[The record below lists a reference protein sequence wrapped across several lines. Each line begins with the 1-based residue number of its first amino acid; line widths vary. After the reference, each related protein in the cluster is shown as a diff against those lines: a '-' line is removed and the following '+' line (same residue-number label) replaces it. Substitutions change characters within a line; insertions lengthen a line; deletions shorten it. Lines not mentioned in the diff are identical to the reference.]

1 MNLPWS
7 MWICCGKFKCC
18 DEFEFAVMNL
28 KLPWWL
34 WICRGEFEFAVAN
47 LNWPWWIRNCR
58 SEFELSERWPKSPP
72 FLRREAV
79 KKRGVKWDLKMC
91 FTIIWH
97 LDIFICRWRDPNS
110 RVQADQVLFRSCIS
124 SKHWFTSIIW
134 PGKFWFYVNLS
145 NVICL
150 FMAMDTDRLFCNLIG

>member
-1 MNLPWS
+1 MLWRIWICRDEFEIAVVTLNLPW
-7 MWICCGKFKCC
+7 WI
-18 DEFEFAVMNL
+18 
-28 KLPWWL
+28 
-34 WICRGEFEFAVAN
+34 WIRGGEFE
-47 LNWPWWIRNCR
+47 LPWWIRNCR

-110 RVQADQVLFRSCIS
+110 RVQADQVLFRTCIS
-124 SKHWFTSIIW
+124 SKHWFTNIIW

-145 NVICL
+145 NVMCL